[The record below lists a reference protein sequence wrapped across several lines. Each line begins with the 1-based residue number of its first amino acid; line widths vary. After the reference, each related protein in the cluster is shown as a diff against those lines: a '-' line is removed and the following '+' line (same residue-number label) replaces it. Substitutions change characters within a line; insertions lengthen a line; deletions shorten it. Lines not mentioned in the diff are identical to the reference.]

1 MDIRRIMLMAA
12 MMPCIGFASEV
23 KGSMGGMTEGQDA
36 VCTGSKRGIV
46 VAQDDGE
53 SSGRV

>member
-23 KGSMGGMTEGQDA
+23 KGSMGG
-36 VCTGSKRGIV
+36 RY
-46 VAQDDGE
+46 DGK
-53 SSGRV
+53 SGYGVYGKQSEYCCFAG